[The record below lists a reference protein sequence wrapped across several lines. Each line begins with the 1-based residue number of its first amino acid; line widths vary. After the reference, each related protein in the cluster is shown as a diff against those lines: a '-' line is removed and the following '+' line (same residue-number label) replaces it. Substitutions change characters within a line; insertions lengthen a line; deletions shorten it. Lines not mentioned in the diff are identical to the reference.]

1 MSKLSKREF
10 QLIVLLMVVGF
21 FVVIFNFIFKP
32 LQSTISDS
40 KDLLEA
46 KQMEKL
52 SMDNTI
58 ASVETLKAA
67 IETFEGEL
75 DEKEASYYDE
85 NIQTNWWLDK
95 NLLELVNKNNAVVN
109 SIQFSTDPTTTSTQS
124 LADEKDRLVLTTMVV
139 NISGEQ
145 SKLTSILNE
154 LKDNSNYILTSFS
167 LDDDNDEYTLTLN
180 ISVKELSQNYIPTSE
195 YIESQLK
202 NLK

>member
-67 IETFEGEL
+67 IEMFESEL

>member
-67 IETFEGEL
+67 IETFEDEL
-75 DEKEASYYDE
+75 NEKEASYYDE
-85 NIQTNWWLDK
+85 NVQTNWWLDK
-95 NLLELVNKNNAVVN
+95 NLLELVNKNNAIVN

-154 LKDNSNYILTSFS
+154 LKDNDNYILTSFS

-195 YIESQLK
+195 YIESQLE

>member
-21 FVVIFNFIFKP
+21 FVIIFNFIFKP

-75 DEKEASYYDE
+75 NEKEASYYDE
-85 NIQTNWWLDK
+85 NVQTNWWLDK

-154 LKDNSNYILTSFS
+154 LKDNNNYILTSFS

-195 YIESQLK
+195 YIESQLE